1 MKKLLLCAIFALSAL
16 AGGAEVNRLVFHTLD
31 GNVQAVGLTE
41 LNITFADG
49 EMIATSKGESVRINV
64 ASLEF
69 MEFADDG
76 TGAIDAA
83 SAAERFAG
91 AVTVY
96 TADGQLH
103 GRFQSV
109 TEACSALPGGIYLFK
124 TECGTTSKIMITR

>member
-1 MKKLLLCAIFALSAL
+1 MKKPLLCAILALSAL
-16 AGGAEVNRLVFHTLD
+16 AGRAEYNRLVFHTLD

-49 EMIATSKGESVRINV
+49 EMIATSKGESVRVNV
-64 ASLEF
+64 ASLDF

-76 TGAIDAA
+76 TGAIDAV
-83 SAAERFAG
+83 SAAERLAG

-103 GRFQSV
+103 GRFPSV
-109 TEACSALPGGIYLFK
+109 TEACAALPGGIYLFQ
-124 TECGTTSKIMITR
+124 TERGTTSKIMITR

>member
-1 MKKLLLCAIFALSAL
+1 MKKPLLCAILALSAL
-16 AGGAEVNRLVFHTLD
+16 AGSAEYNRLVFHTLD

-49 EMIATSKGESVRINV
+49 EMIATSKGESVRVNV

-76 TGAIDAA
+76 TGAIDAV
-83 SAAERFAG
+83 SAAERLAG

-96 TADGQLH
+96 TADGQLY
-103 GRFQSV
+103 GRFPSV
-109 TEACSALPGGIYLFK
+109 SEACSSLPGGIYLFQ
-124 TECGTTSKIMITR
+124 TERGTTSKIMITR